1 MPTLPPAVMPQQE
14 SSVPQQ
20 ESPPDAA
27 MAATPEPEPEPE
39 PLLAAE
45 VPAPVQRAADPV
57 PDPPTPCEIA
67 ADELPEVGG

>member
-1 MPTLPPAVMPQQE
+1 MPQQE
-14 SSVPQQ
+14 SPR
-20 ESPPDAA
+20 DAA
-27 MAATPEPEPEPE
+27 MAASPEPE